1 LPDLAAQSRRDAALG
16 DLFAQGVAP
25 ERADHLTQSV
35 LRVLDDPGLAPLFGE
50 NSIAEARIAA
60 RLPRPDD
67 GGFVD
72 IAGAIDRLAETP
84 ESVWLVDYKT
94 GVAGAAGYVA
104 QLALYRAAVAL
115 LYPGKKIRCFLIFTS
130 GPQVEEI
137 SDAKLDAALAGA
149 FKRGS
154 GKN

>member
-1 LPDLAAQSRRDAALG
+1 MA
-16 DLFAQGVAP
+16 
-25 ERADHLTQSV
+25 QSV

-60 RLPRPDD
+60 QLPIPD
-67 GGFVD
+67 GGLVD

-94 GVAGAAGYVA
+94 GAAGAAGYVA
-104 QLALYRAAVAL
+104 QLALYRAALAL

-137 SDAKLDAALAGA
+137 PDAKLDAALDGA
-149 FKRGS
+149 FRLG
-154 GKN
+154 